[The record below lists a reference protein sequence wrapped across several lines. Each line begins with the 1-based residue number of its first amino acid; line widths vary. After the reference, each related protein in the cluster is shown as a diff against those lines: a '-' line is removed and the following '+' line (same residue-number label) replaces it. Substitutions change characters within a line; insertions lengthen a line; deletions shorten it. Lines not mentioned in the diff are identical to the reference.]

1 MTKYAEG
8 AEMHPRGTRRGTTV
22 RFYRWAVPYIKEIR
36 LWFRRRFGIEISV
49 IDVVAASLHALPDIQ
64 VVDVQ
69 RVALSLPDLDMG
81 VITHARPS
89 VLGKLKAHAARLEK
103 VMPVNLTLVVTTAI
117 VLYAEVL
124 RTVDAVTQKGGGHE
138 GRDHH

>member
-1 MTKYAEG
+1 
-8 AEMHPRGTRRGTTV
+8 MHPNGKHRGTTV

-49 IDVVAASLHALPDIQ
+49 IDVVAASLHGLPDIP

-69 RVALSLPDLDMG
+69 RIALSLPDLGMG

-89 VLGKLKAHAARLEK
+89 VLRTLKTHAARLQK
-103 VMPVNLTLVVTTAI
+103 SMPVNLTLIVTTAI

-124 RTVDAVTQKGGGHE
+124 RTVDAVEQKGGGHE
-138 GRDHH
+138 GHDHH